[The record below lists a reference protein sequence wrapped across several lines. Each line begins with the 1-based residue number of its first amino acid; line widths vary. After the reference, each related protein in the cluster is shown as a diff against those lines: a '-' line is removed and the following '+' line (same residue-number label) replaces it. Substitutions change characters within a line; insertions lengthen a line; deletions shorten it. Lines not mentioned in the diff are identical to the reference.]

1 MGQAGVMSKAGVA
14 ARRRR
19 SLVAGSLFAGPLFAV
34 MLVLT
39 SSANGANSDGASGV
53 SNQAQQGSIEQIS
66 VEGNRRIDS
75 DTVRSYFHPSSD
87 GHFDAASLD
96 AALKALIATNLFDD
110 VKIEHAGDHLIVH
123 VSEAKVIERVAF
135 EGNKKV
141 QDKELQ
147 PAIASKARGTL
158 QRTMVQSD
166 VNRIIEVYRHSG
178 RDDVKG

>member
-1 MGQAGVMSKAGVA
+1 MGQGGVMGKAGVP

-19 SLVAGSLFAGPLFAV
+19 SLVAGSLLAGPLFAV

-53 SNQAQQGSIEQIS
+53 SNQAQQGSTEQIR
-66 VEGNRRIDS
+66 VDGNRRIDAE
-75 DTVRSYFHPSSD
+75 TVRSYFHPSSD

-96 AALKALIATNLFDD
+96 AALKALIATNLYDD

-123 VSEAKVIERVAF
+123 VTEAKVLDRVAF

-158 QRTMVQSD
+158 QRTMV
-166 VNRIIEVYRHSG
+166 
-178 RDDVKG
+178 